1 MCAFP
6 VRGSAHF
13 CLGDR
18 AITVYYRLNIM
29 RIRDNRFVQA
39 AIIILAVL
47 ASALAGAGVALW
59 VRW

>member
-13 CLGDR
+13 CLGGR

-29 RIRDNRFVQA
+29 RIKDNRFVQA

-47 ASALAGAGVALW
+47 ASALAGAGVAWL